1 MSYENIPEE
10 LKNKEIFCL
19 WKYQKKDGEKP
30 TKPPYSAKTGQ
41 KVNLHNQKLL
51 ATFDETISKLDG
63 FDGIGIKLVD
73 DLLGIDLD
81 NCITDGLIDAR
92 AKEIIKHF
100 SNAYIEYSPSANGF
114 HILMKYKGF
123 YDKKNYYIKHDGIEV
138 YSALSTTRYL
148 TITGNV
154 YQKGSLAYEDI
165 GLKWLL
171 ETHMKKD
178 KAEGSEL
185 PLSSEVS
192 YLSDE
197 SVMEKATNAVN
208 GEKFKKLWTGDISDY
223 TSHSEADAALSSILA
238 FYCGGNRNQMDRL
251 FRNSALYRPKW
262 DEYRGTD
269 TYGDITIKNA
279 ISKSKAFYTPVQK
292 LSAYDD
298 FDDKKEK
305 LRELNPADTSKYP
318 WTDIGSAKLFADFC
332 KDILRFVPERKQW
345 FFYEDG
351 IWQSDV
357 GSLKAMKFCMELA
370 DLLHMFLL
378 DLKDEHKREG
388 FKKFTKQW
396 QRHSYRV
403 NLLKDAQ
410 VYQPIS
416 ASDFDKDPYIFNCQ
430 NCTLDIRTRTIR
442 EHSPNDKLTKI
453 SKVKY
458 DPFAR
463 SDRWTG
469 FIHEIMSGDKEKAKF
484 LQKIFG
490 YGLTGDTRH
499 ECMTILYGASTRNGK
514 GTLCESILKVLGSY
528 GCTARPET
536 ISMKLNTNSSQS
548 TEDIARLAG
557 VRFVNISEPGKGLV
571 LNVAQV
577 KSMTGNDTINARF
590 LHENSFDF
598 KPQFKIFINTN
609 YLPAVNDM
617 TIFTLGRVII
627 IPFERHFDEFEQD
640 KGLKHEFAKAEVQSA
655 ILNWLLE
662 GHELLKKE
670 GLKLPP
676 SVVNATKQYQ
686 HDSNKLV
693 LFMEDCMEAG
703 DFEERTSEVY
713 YRYKSWCNE
722 NGYYPES
729 MKNFKQSLE
738 TVATVKRKRPK
749 AGGEKTT
756 VVIGYRFL
764 SDFLE

>member
-1 MSYENIPEE
+1 MSYKNIPEE
-10 LKNKEIFCL
+10 LKNKPIFCL
-19 WKYQKKDGEKP
+19 WKYQYGDDEKT
-30 TKPPYSAKTGQ
+30 TKPPYSAKTG
-41 KVNLHNQKLL
+41 KKLNLHDEKLL
-51 ATFDETISKLDG
+51 TTFDEALAKLDG
-63 FDGIGIKLVD
+63 FDGIGIKLCG
-73 DLLGIDLD
+73 DLLGIDID
-81 NCITDGLIDAR
+81 DCIDKGVIDKR
-92 AKEIIKHF
+92 AIEIIRHF
-100 SNAYIEYSPSANGF
+100 PKAYIEYSPSKNGF
-114 HILMKYKGF
+114 HILMKYTGV
-123 YDKKNYYIKHDGIEV
+123 YDKQNYYIKHGGIEV

-154 YQKGSLAYEDI
+154 YQEGSLALEDA

-171 ETHMKKD
+171 ETHMKKYKD
-178 KAEGSEL
+178 EGSDVL
-185 PLSSEVS
+185 LSNKVS

-197 SVMEKATNAVN
+197 SVTQKAANASN
-208 GEKFKKLWTGDISDY
+208 GEKFKKLWAGDISDY
-223 TSHSEADAALSSILA
+223 LSHSEADAALCSILA
-238 FYCGGNRNQMDRL
+238 FYCGGDRNQMDRL

-269 TYGDITIKNA
+269 TYGDITLKNA

-292 LSAYDD
+292 LSAYED
-298 FDDKKEK
+298 FDDKNER
-305 LRELNPADTSKYP
+305 LRELNPEDTSKYP
-318 WTDIGSAKLFADFC
+318 WTDIGSAKLFADFY
-332 KDILRFVPERKQW
+332 KNILRFVPEKKQW
-345 FFYEDG
+345 FIYENG

-410 VYQPIS
+410 VYHPIS

-430 NCTLDIRTRTIR
+430 NCTLDVRTRTMR

-453 SKVKY
+453 SNVKY
-458 DPFAR
+458 EPFAK
-463 SDRWTG
+463 SDRWTD
-469 FIHEIMSGDKEKAKF
+469 FIDEIMSGDKEKAKC

-528 GCTARPET
+528 GCTARAET
-536 ISMKLNTNSSQS
+536 ISMKINSNSSQP

-571 LNVAQV
+571 LNVAQL
-577 KSMTGNDTINARF
+577 KNMTGNDTINARF

-598 KPQFKIFINTN
+598 EPQFKIFINTN
-609 YLPAVNDM
+609 YLPTVNDM
-617 TIFTLGRVII
+617 TLFTSDRVII
-627 IPFERHFDEFEQD
+627 IPFERHFNEFEQD

-670 GLKLPP
+670 GLKLPQ
-676 SVVNATKQYQ
+676 SVVNATKQYE

-713 YRYKSWCNE
+713 YRYKTWCNE
-722 NGYYPES
+722 NGHYPES

-738 TVATVKRKRPK
+738 SLATVKRKRPK
-749 AGGEKTT
+749 TGGEKTT
-756 VVIGYRFL
+756 VVIGYRLL